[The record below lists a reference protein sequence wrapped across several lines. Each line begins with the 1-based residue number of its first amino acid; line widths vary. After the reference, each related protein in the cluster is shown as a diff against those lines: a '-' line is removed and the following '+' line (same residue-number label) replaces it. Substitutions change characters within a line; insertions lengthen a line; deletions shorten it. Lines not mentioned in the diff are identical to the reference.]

1 MTNKEFDEK
10 LIKDLEES
18 LVPVLERIEK
28 LPK

>member
-10 LIKDLEES
+10 LIEDLKES
-18 LVPVLERIEK
+18 LGPILERIEK